1 MAQPLN
7 AKARLCTSRL
17 ALYKAHE
24 CKFGSFFVHAQA
36 CGDIIDIVIGSVRI
50 SIAIRNTILD
60 TTIYIRTIIYAV
72 SVSINIISS
81 IILDII
87 DILNVAL

>member
-36 CGDIIDIVIGSVRI
+36 CGDIIDIVI
-50 SIAIRNTILD
+50 A
-60 TTIYIRTIIYAV
+60 YIDYAQQMLKK
-72 SVSINIISS
+72 NIMH
-81 IILDII
+81 
-87 DILNVAL
+87 V